1 MISKEKT
8 INKALNR
15 YKEIYPM
22 KNKKTFEECFFY
34 LHGEVLFVFR
44 TKNMK
49 IRTIKAVKTAPI
61 MQPASSHFQFL
72 ISIYKVL
79 TKPISVSTLIGPSF
93 ARVSSGGQGRSS

>member
-8 INKALNR
+8 IKKALNR

-34 LHGEVLFVFR
+34 LHGEILFVFR

-49 IRTIKAVKTAPI
+49 IRTIKAVRTAPI
-61 MQPASSHFQFL
+61 IQPANSYFRFL
-72 ISIYKVL
+72 ISIHKVF
-79 TKPISVSTLIGPSF
+79 TKPISISTLIGPSF
-93 ARVSSGGQGRSS
+93 ARLSSGGQGRSS

>member
-8 INKALNR
+8 ITKALNR

-49 IRTIKAVKTAPI
+49 IRTLKAVKIAPI
-61 MQPASSHFQFL
+61 IHTQSSYLQVL
-72 ISIYKVL
+72 SSIHKML
-79 TKPISVSTLIGPSF
+79 TKPISINTFIGPSYV
-93 ARVSSGGQGRSS
+93 RQSSGGQGRSS